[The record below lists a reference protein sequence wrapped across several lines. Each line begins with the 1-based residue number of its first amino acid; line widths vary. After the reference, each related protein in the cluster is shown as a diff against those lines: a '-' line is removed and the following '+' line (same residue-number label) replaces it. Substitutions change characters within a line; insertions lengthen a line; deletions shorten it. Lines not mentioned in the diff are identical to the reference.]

1 VTEEILVKTLQPT
14 PSEALKRL
22 TEGNQRFVSGVRSVD
37 SIASSMKREQLA
49 RNGQTPFAIV
59 LTCSDSRV
67 PAEHVFDAGLG
78 DLFVVRVA
86 GNIVAP
92 SLIASIEFAALSF
105 GTPVCVVMGHSK
117 CGAIQGAVKGAL
129 KHQQSLTPNLKI
141 LIDELQP
148 AAEQALS
155 TSTTSTPDQLE
166 KLVKTAT
173 EINVEHS
180 IDRLMSSSEA
190 LQTLQKEGKFQVVGA
205 VYDIESGKVGFLDQ
219 DNARLPEKSGESLH
233 RLKVSEKKQR
243 DLDSKLLPAT

>member
-1 VTEEILVKTLQPT
+1 MKPTQPT
-14 PSEALKRL
+14 PAEALKRL
-22 TEGNQRFVSGVRSVD
+22 KDGNQRFVSGLRSVD
-37 SIASSMKREQLA
+37 SIASSMKREDLA

-117 CGAIQGAVKGAL
+117 CGAVQGAVKGAL
-129 KHQQSLTPNLKI
+129 NQAQSLTPNLKI

-148 AAEQALS
+148 AAREALA
-155 TSTTSTPDQLE
+155 TTTTTSTPDQLD
-166 KLVKTAT
+166 KLVKAAT

-180 IDRLMSSSEA
+180 IERLLSSSEA
-190 LQTLQKEGKFQVVGA
+190 LRKLQAEGKFQVVGA

-219 DNARLPEKSGESLH
+219 VNDKLIANTPASLQGVKVAKKEKRNADAELT
-233 RLKVSEKKQR
+233 
-243 DLDSKLLPAT
+243 PAT